1 MPETSHQTEYASHTS
16 DAENLKAAHT
26 DNTLFGSVSN
36 CPASVQDDLPSGIS
50 KAQQESSIAVH
61 EESCS
66 EIALSGSACSIASF
80 GNAFLPSFTPPSGL
94 YRRKVSDASIPF
106 TLESSSASSSLL
118 EIPPPLGQHPPSGM
132 MWYFSS
138 NSSSGVSQENMQLHS
153 SNSDIMDPNVMALTQ
168 YQPRSRIQRHGLR
181 GMPHYNQSSVA
192 SLSTPMSATHGS
204 SNSMNILHPKHTQS
218 TMSHRLPMCRSMSQ
232 DYHKPLRKSHYS
244 ALHRRHTFTPADR
257 QEKGTQHGAIQVPK
271 DCSRVSEV
279 SKEVPQNQICQ
290 AGLPTC
296 RSCCKPH
303 THYGQTDYPIHPIS
317 PSATHLRCPHYEC
330 CSEKVLQRGWYSGE
344 ENDHEL
350 HHSISGPYNGVGQ
363 FDDAQTSDAESEL
376 SMPSFGMNEDCNH
389 NENHLEQQSVSCL
402 KKRNSVPVFRSQ
414 CLDNTVCKDPT
425 KSEQNH
431 RQSLDVSTLK
441 RSSACTSTLSGNAST
456 SNRSL
461 ISVNTLIGSASN
473 SKSPVS
479 SPPTIRSRGKSSFF
493 I

>member
-1 MPETSHQTEYASHTS
+1 MPETSHQYASHTS
-16 DAENLKAAHT
+16 DAEILKAAHT
-26 DNTLFGSVSN
+26 DNTLFGSASN

-118 EIPPPLGQHPPSGM
+118 EMPPVPLGQHPPSGK
-132 MWYFSS
+132 MWCFSS
-138 NSSSGVSQENMQLHS
+138 NSSSGVSQENMLLHL
-153 SNSDIMDPNVMALTQ
+153 SNSDIMDPNVMTLTQ
-168 YQPRSRIQRHGLR
+168 YQPRSRIQCHGLR
-181 GMPHYNQSSVA
+181 GMPRYNQSSIA
-192 SLSTPMSATHGS
+192 SLPMSATHGS
-204 SNSMNILHPKHTQS
+204 SNSMNILHPKHPHS
-218 TMSHRLPMCRSMSQ
+218 TMSHVDRIPMCRSMSQ

-257 QEKGTQHGAIQVPK
+257 QEKGTQHGA
-271 DCSRVSEV
+271 DCYRVSEV

-303 THYGQTDYPIHPIS
+303 THCGSIDYPIHPIS
-317 PSATHLRCPHYEC
+317 PSAAHLRCPHYEC

-350 HHSISGPYNGVGQ
+350 HHNISGPCNGVGQ
-363 FDDAQTSDAESEL
+363 FDDVQTSDAESEL
-376 SMPSFGMNEDCNH
+376 SVPSIGMNEDYNH

-441 RSSACTSTLSGNAST
+441 RGSACTSTLSGNAST
-456 SNRSL
+456 SDRSL
-461 ISVNTLIGSASN
+461 ISVNTLIGSPSN
-473 SKSPVS
+473 SKSSVS
-479 SPPTIRSRGKSSFF
+479 SPPMIRSRGKSNFSFRYF
-493 I
+493 Y